1 MTPKKVVK
9 GIALALGVL
18 VSQAQAQD
26 TQPVLSD
33 MQKLSYSIGVDMARS
48 LQQQDIKLDVD
59 MLAKGISDVM
69 TSQTLVM
76 SDQEREEV
84 LMNFQKEM
92 SQKMM
97 DQQKKA
103 METGKQEGQA
113 FLAKNKTQ
121 EGVVELPSGLQY
133 KIIKEGNGKKP
144 TDTDTV
150 TVHYR
155 GTLIDGTVF
164 DSSIERGEP
173 ATFPVGGVIPGWT
186 EALKLMPVGSKWQ
199 LFIPSDL
206 AYGERGAGG
215 DIPPNATLIFEVELI
230 GIK

>member
-59 MLAKGISDVM
+59 MLAKGISDVV